1 MDYELWIM
9 DGVLNFK
16 VWIISSNIQ
25 HPTSN
30 ISFDSFADSVITA
43 PTTYA

>member
-16 VWIISSNIQ
+16 DPLASGDAHQLGSQ
-25 HPTSN
+25 HL
-30 ISFDSFADSVITA
+30 
-43 PTTYA
+43 TY